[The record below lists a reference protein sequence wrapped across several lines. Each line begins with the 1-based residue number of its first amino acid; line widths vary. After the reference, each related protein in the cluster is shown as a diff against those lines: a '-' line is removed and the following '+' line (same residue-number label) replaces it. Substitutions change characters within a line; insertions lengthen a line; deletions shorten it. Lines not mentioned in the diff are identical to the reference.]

1 MRRYTA
7 NSPEAT
13 ARIVALTLMADGAVD
28 ASELKLIERDQM
40 ISRLG
45 MNLSQFDRIFYE
57 FCEDMLTSAD
67 RHSSGRLE
75 LDRETINRLFDEI
88 RDPVLQ
94 QKAIRFMLDIV
105 NADHCL
111 SSSEALLIAQ
121 ALERWELDLREVPG
135 GMLSYQHGGDVALRH
150 THLDS

>member
-1 MRRYTA
+1 
-7 NSPEAT
+7 
-13 ARIVALTLMADGAVD
+13 TLMADGAVD
-28 ASELKLIERDQM
+28 ASELKLIESNNM

-75 LDRETINRLFDEI
+75 LDKETINRLFDEI
-88 RDPVLQ
+88 RDPLLQ
-94 QKAIRFMLDIV
+94 KKAIRFMIDIV

-111 SSSEALLIAQ
+111 SASEALLIAQ
-121 ALERWELDLREVPG
+121 ALERWELDLCEVSDST
-135 GMLSYQHGGDVALRH
+135 LSYHHGAAVAPRH
-150 THLDS
+150 SHLDS